1 MAELNSQITAL
12 LSLGADAMDNTFDVM
27 ITLPKAVSDAITGN
41 AGLSEANNLKDD
53 AAIEN
58 MFALRCNG
66 FEPPKFTL
74 KTYEVR
80 YKTIGLKKPASRIDG
95 ERVFKIQF
103 RLDSYYSVYRALMAW
118 RSYVMQPATG
128 FASNLVAQANTG
140 EVTVVALDSPVEQAR
155 GGGYASTGLT
165 SGKYATSESYSGL
178 EGIRWEFKNVW
189 LIDVEDPKYKTGS
202 GETISIT
209 ATFGFGEFMDPQY
222 YDRDQ
227 SPSTYSILPKDIL
240 EQ

>member
-27 ITLPKAVSDAITGN
+27 ITLPPALAEAITGN
-41 AGLSEANNLKDD
+41 TNLSEANNLKDD

-58 MFALRCNG
+58 MLALRCNG

-80 YKTIGLKKPASRIDG
+80 YKTIGLKKPSSRIDG

-103 RLDSYYSVYRALMAW
+103 RVDAYYSVYRALLAW
-118 RSYVMQPATG
+118 RSYVMQPSTG
-128 FASNLVAQANTG
+128 FAGNHVDINATG
-140 EVTVVALDSPVEQAR
+140 EVQVVALDSPVVQAQ
-155 GGGYASTGLT
+155 GGGYAATGLT
-165 SGKYATSESYSGL
+165 SGKYSTGESYSGL
-178 EGIRWEFKNVW
+178 EGIRWAFKNVW

-202 GETISIT
+202 GETMAIT
-209 ATFGFGEFMDPQY
+209 ATFGFGEYMDPQF
-222 YDRDQ
+222 YDQDT
-227 SPSTYSILPKDIL
+227 SPSTYAILPK
-240 EQ
+240 